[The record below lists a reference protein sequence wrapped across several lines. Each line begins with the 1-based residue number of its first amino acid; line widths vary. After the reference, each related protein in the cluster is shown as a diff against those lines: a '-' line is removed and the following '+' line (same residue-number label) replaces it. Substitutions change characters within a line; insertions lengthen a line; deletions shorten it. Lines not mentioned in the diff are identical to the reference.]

1 MMEEE
6 WTARARDL
14 ESKPENAFVQAM
26 TMGYVMDMKPCVLS
40 VFFRVNKMDGG
51 VLRGREG

>member
-26 TMGYVMDMKPCVLS
+26 TMTCGLWDGYEVVPC
-40 VFFRVNKMDGG
+40 FFLAINIK
-51 VLRGREG
+51 